1 MADHAQHWITHLTRL
16 NGSPLAPGLVHEV
29 AALSAEHAAEIERSR
44 RYRAAL
50 YSAVE
55 LMNQAESMSMDQ
67 FMDHWH
73 EIREYLLKLLNA
85 ADCADL
91 SPPVQLHLP
100 GMDR

>member
-1 MADHAQHWITHLTRL
+1 MADNAQHWLTHLPRL

-55 LMNQAESMSMDQ
+55 LMDRAESMSMD
-67 FMDHWH
+67 HWTA
-73 EIREYLLKLLNA
+73 IREHLLELLNA
-85 ADCADL
+85 ADSADL
-91 SPPVQLHLP
+91 SPPLQLHSP
-100 GMDR
+100 GMDQ